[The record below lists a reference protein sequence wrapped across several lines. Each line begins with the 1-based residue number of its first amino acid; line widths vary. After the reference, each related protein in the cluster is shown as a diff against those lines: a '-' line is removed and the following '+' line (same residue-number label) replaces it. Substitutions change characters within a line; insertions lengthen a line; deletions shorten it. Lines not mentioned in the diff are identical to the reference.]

1 MIFPPTAFCRLWEK
15 YCIGGEIMKQRIGV
29 FASYVLVAILSTLLT
44 MGMLWKEGALGYSK
58 LDQLEMLIE
67 ERFIGEADPEKL
79 EDAAA
84 DAMIKATGDRWS
96 YYISAEEYA
105 EYEERMANAYVGVGI
120 TIQKQEGNLGFLIL
134 EVTEGGPAQ
143 EAGLQPEDLIVRV
156 EDTDVREL
164 EVEGVR
170 ELVRGREG
178 TFVNM
183 TVMRRGETLSFSV
196 ERRTVQTP
204 VAWGELLEGGIGLVT
219 IENFDDRCAEETIA
233 AIEALMEQG
242 VRKLI
247 FDLRYNPGGY
257 AHELVK
263 VLDYLLPEGE
273 LFRAVKYDGT
283 ENIDTSDESCLE
295 LPMAVL
301 VNGDSYS
308 AAEFFAAAMQEYEA
322 ASVVG
327 QQTSGKGYFQTTIRL
342 KDGSAVALSVGKYYT
357 PGGKSLAEVGVTPD
371 RILETDG
378 ETEAKIYY
386 GQLLPEEDPYIRE
399 AVRILKDQ

>member
-1 MIFPPTAFCRLWEK
+1 MKRKIGIF
-15 YCIGGEIMKQRIGV
+15 V
-29 FASYVLVAILSTLLT
+29 SYVLVAVLSTVTT
-44 MGMLWKEGALGYSK
+44 MGLLWYEGLLEYSK
-58 LDQLEMLIE
+58 LEQLEDLIDQ
-67 ERFIGEADPEKL
+67 RFIGEADLTKL

-84 DAMIKATGDRWS
+84 DAMIKATGDKWS

-105 EYEERMANAYVGVGI
+105 AYEERMANAYVGVGI
-120 TIQKQEGNLGFLIL
+120 TIQKQEGNGGFLIL

-143 EAGLQPEDLIVRV
+143 EAGLLPEDLIVRV
-156 EDTDVREL
+156 EDTDVRE
-164 EVEGVR
+164 ETVEAVR
-170 ELVRGREG
+170 DIVRGKEG

-183 TVMRRGETLSFSV
+183 TVMRKGETLTFSV

-204 VAWGELLEGGIGLVT
+204 VAVGELLENNIGLVT
-219 IENFDDRCAEETIA
+219 IANFDDRCAEETIA
-233 AIEALMEQG
+233 AIESLMEQG
-242 VRKLI
+242 ARKLI

-283 ENIDTSDESCLE
+283 ENIDTSDENWLE

-322 ASVVG
+322 ALVVG
-327 QQTSGKGYFQTTIRL
+327 QQTSGKGYFQTTIHL
-342 KDGSAVALSVGKYYT
+342 NDGSAVALSVGKYYT

-371 RILETDG
+371 RLVETDE

-386 GQLLPEEDPYIRE
+386 GQLEPEEDPYIRE
-399 AVRILKDQ
+399 AVQILKNQ

>member
-1 MIFPPTAFCRLWEK
+1 
-15 YCIGGEIMKQRIGV
+15 MKKVWKIL
-29 FASYVLVAILSTLLT
+29 SYVLVAVLSSMITLT
-44 MGMLWKEGALGYSK
+44 MVTMNTPGAKFPIGNGIFGGGSSK

-204 VAWGELLEGGIGLVT
+204 VAWGELLEGDIGLVT

-233 AIEALMEQG
+233 AVEALMEQG
-242 VRKLI
+242 ARKLI

-283 ENIDTSDESCLE
+283 ENIDTSGESCLE

-301 VNGDSYS
+301 VNADSYS

-342 KDGSAVALSVGKYYT
+342 NDGSAVALSVGKYYT
-357 PGGKSLAEVGVTPD
+357 PKGRSLAEVGITPD
-371 RILETDG
+371 RWIEADE
-378 ETEAKIYY
+378 ETEGEIYY
-386 GQLLPEEDPYIRE
+386 GLLPPEEDPYIQ
-399 AVRILKDQ
+399 AAIQLLKNK

>member
-1 MIFPPTAFCRLWEK
+1 M
-15 YCIGGEIMKQRIGV
+15 GGESMKQRIGV
-29 FASYVLVAILSTLLT
+29 FASYVLVAILSTVVT

-67 ERFIGEADPEKL
+67 ERFIGEADPAKL

-84 DAMIKATGDRWS
+84 DAMIKATGDKWS

-134 EVTEGGPAQ
+134 EVTEGGPAE
-143 EAGLQPEDLIVRV
+143 EAGLLPEDLIVRV

-170 ELVRGREG
+170 ELVRGKEG

-183 TVMRRGETLSFSV
+183 TVMRKGETLSLAV

-204 VAWGELLEGGIGLVT
+204 VATGELLEGNIGLVT
-219 IENFDDRCAEETIA
+219 IVNFDDRCAEETVA

-242 VRKLI
+242 AEKLI
-247 FDLRYNPGGY
+247 FDLRFNPGGY

-273 LFRAVKYDGT
+273 LFRTVKYDGT

-322 ASVVG
+322 ASVIG

-357 PGGKSLAEVGVTPD
+357 PSGKSLADVGVTPD
-371 RILETDG
+371 RVVETDE

-386 GQLLPEEDPYIRE
+386 GQLPPEEDPYIRE